1 MLNNVSQ
8 EVQNFEKVLFRC
20 NISLFPGSAKWV
32 SLYISI
38 SQTVSRGVEARFT
51 QLLFPSWL
59 FHMTKILPTKLWN
72 SAIFLCKWYTLGH
85 QWEKFL
91 FLCILLHMVREIR
104 ERRWGTLYYAE
115 FQKRKKNNSRNMT
128 MKRNSNYL
136 SYFFLHQQF
145 LWEKIYISRE
155 KSVWGAISLTSQVL
169 KF

>member
-1 MLNNVSQ
+1 MCLLNNVSQ

-59 FHMTKILPTKLWN
+59 FHMMKILTTKLWN

-115 FQKRKKNNSRNMT
+115 FQKKKKIPETWQWKETVITFPTFSFI
-128 MKRNSNYL
+128 SSFY
-136 SYFFLHQQF
+136 
-145 LWEKIYISRE
+145 EKKYIFQE
-155 KSVWGAISLTSQVL
+155 KKVFEELFPSPP

>member
-1 MLNNVSQ
+1 MFVKQCKPYRIL
-8 EVQNFEKVLFRC
+8 KRC
-20 NISLFPGSAKWV
+20 YLDAICLSLGQLSESVYTSPF
-32 SLYISI
+32 LR
-38 SQTVSRGVEARFT
+38 TVSRGVEARFT
-51 QLLFPSWL
+51 QLLFLYWL
-59 FHMTKILPTKLWN
+59 FHMMKILTTKLWN

-104 ERRWGTLYYAE
+104 ERRWGKLYYAE
-115 FQKRKKNNSRNMT
+115 FQKKKKNSRNMT

-155 KSVWGAISLTSQVL
+155 KVFEELFPTSQVL